1 LAAQI
6 ILSVLVQ
13 VELLLLVWV
22 LLVGTV
28 FFLLLPLM
36 VVAVVVLMN
45 KMVYPVAL
53 VVLAVVVILHQFKL
67 AVLETL
73 QAQVL
78 HKEILAVMVPRHL
91 LMQPQ
96 VVVAVEPT
104 LLGEMPLAQLLAMV
118 VLELHLLLL
127 ELR

>member
-1 LAAQI
+1 
-6 ILSVLVQ
+6 VLVQ
-13 VELLLLVWV
+13 AGLLLLVLA
-22 LLVGTV
+22 LLVGIV

-36 VVAVVVLMN
+36 VVVVVVVTS
-45 KMVYPVAL
+45 KMVYLVAL
-53 VVLAVVVILHQFKL
+53 VVVVVVVISHQLKL

-73 QAQVL
+73 QVQAL
-78 HKEILAVMVPRHL
+78 HKEILAVMVPRQL

-118 VLELHLLLL
+118 VVELHLLLL
-127 ELR
+127 EVQ